1 MSPIEIGSNGDIND
15 GNLRV
20 RAARI
25 LTDAGS
31 WWFREVPV
39 IVLKQEFQLVTQ
51 PLSFATAQ
59 KARRMLEDFGI
70 YADVRLID
78 KETA

>member
-1 MSPIEIGSNGDIND
+1 
-15 GNLRV
+15 
-20 RAARI
+20 
-25 LTDAGS
+25 
-31 WWFREVPV
+31 
-39 IVLKQEFQLVTQ
+39 VTQ